1 MQLHELKRVH
11 KNKKSKR
18 IGRGGKRGTYSG
30 KGQKGQKSRS
40 GGRMRPELRDII
52 KKIPKRRGYG
62 KNRSRTVNSSKEKP
76 VVINIGKLDKVFNE
90 GEVISPRTLADKN
103 LIGIRSKAIKILGN
117 GNLQKKFII
126 SKCLISKN
134 AKEAIEKVGGM
145 VK

>member
-62 KNRSRTVNSSKEKP
+62 KNRSRTVNSSREKP
-76 VVINIGKLDKVFNE
+76 IVINIGKLDKVFNE
-90 GEVISPRTLADKN
+90 GEVVSPRTLKSKN
-103 LIGIRSKAIKILGN
+103 ILGRSTLVKILGN
-117 GNLQKKFII
+117 GKLNKKLSI
-126 SKCLISKN
+126 SGCLISKSAREQFKKN
-134 AKEAIEKVGGM
+134 GGIIQ
-145 VK
+145 